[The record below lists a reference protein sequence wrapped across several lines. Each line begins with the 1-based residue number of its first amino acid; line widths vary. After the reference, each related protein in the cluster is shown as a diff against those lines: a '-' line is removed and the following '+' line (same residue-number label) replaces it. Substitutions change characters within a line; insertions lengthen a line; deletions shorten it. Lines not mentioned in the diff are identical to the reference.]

1 MYKSVVVDYASK
13 TKKMA
18 LAIAEKANEKAEEGW
33 ELVTFSVT
41 DSGKAILIFRA
52 PENAPVEEAEPEE
65 EDAPKTMLPGWIEE
79 TVSEAE

>member
-41 DSGKAILIFRA
+41 DSGK
-52 PENAPVEEAEPEE
+52 
-65 EDAPKTMLPGWIEE
+65 
-79 TVSEAE
+79 